1 MHARRDQP
9 LAHAVSTTRPT
20 VTASWPQNRVYIP
33 LTYVSLV
40 LLIVLASLDLG
51 NLGAA
56 HTARESGTE
65 DYRRAS
71 QQRVIVMEIMVKA
84 GQNNQNY
91 NATHVD
97 FDHTR
102 EYFTGNID

>member
-1 MHARRDQP
+1 MCQFS
-9 LAHAVSTTRPT
+9 VK
-20 VTASWPQNRVYIP
+20 
-33 LTYVSLV
+33 
-40 LLIVLASLDLG
+40 LIVLTSLDLG

-56 HTARESGTE
+56 QTARESGTE

-71 QQRVIVMEIMVKA
+71 QQRVIVMEIMVMA

-97 FDHTR
+97 FDHAC
-102 EYFTGNID
+102 EYFTGNIE